1 MGVTYIQY
9 KVAKCDL
16 CGETEQFDPVWSM
29 PENWN
34 SIQDTYGAIKYPCV
48 CPECTK
54 RIKGYIEEFK
64 NIHYEDGA

>member
-16 CGETEQFDPVWSM
+16 CGKTEQFDPMWSM

-34 SIQDTYGAIKYPCV
+34 SIQDTFGAINYSCV

-54 RIKGYIEEFK
+54 RIKGYIIEFK
-64 NIHYEDGA
+64 NIHYKDDA